1 MQEPEKEAFV
11 FRCSKGHPLAE
22 LSVGLVGVVTI
33 TCLKCKEKCT
43 YPPIASDVPDPT
55 DT

>member
-1 MQEPEKEAFV
+1 MQEPERAETFV

-22 LSVGLVGVVTI
+22 LSLGLVGVVTI
-33 TCLKCKEKCT
+33 TCLKCKERCT
-43 YPPIASDVPDPT
+43 YNSSDTPID